1 MSSTRGG
8 PDLLSPVSSNWPHC
22 GPWCFTP
29 DFYSS
34 NPEFMDKVA
43 AFVRSRPEQPLDVFM
58 RQSNAVIA
66 HDAVARA

>member
-1 MSSTRGG
+1 
-8 PDLLSPVSSNWPHC
+8 
-22 GPWCFTP
+22 
-29 DFYSS
+29 
-34 NPEFMDKVA
+34 MDKVA